1 MTCCGDG
8 SIVKGDG
15 DVLLMWLLVVDVFF
29 EVLIDKSTTMFM
41 YIYSVKSKILQT
53 NIGGGD
59 YNVNNNMRWLWGG
72 RWLLDGGHWLRW

>member
-59 YNVNNNMRWLWGG
+59 HNVNKNMR
-72 RWLLDGGHWLRW
+72 

>member
-1 MTCCGDG
+1 MEISDKFAHYNFQLIVVVGTYMMISCDCCGDG

-41 YIYSVKSKILQT
+41 YIYSV
-53 NIGGGD
+53 
-59 YNVNNNMRWLWGG
+59 
-72 RWLLDGGHWLRW
+72 

>member
-29 EVLIDKSTTMFM
+29 EVRIDKSTTMFM

-59 YNVNNNMRWLWGG
+59 HNVNNNMR
-72 RWLLDGGHWLRW
+72 